1 MNIKQLKYVCAI
13 MDSGSFSSAAAHEGV
28 SVQAVSKAMA
38 ELEGKVGTPL
48 FERMSAGVRPT
59 PYGRAFAVRAR
70 RVLDEWDS
78 LERFVMACET
88 SASMEGPLRM
98 GFCCLQYPGV
108 EKFSM
113 LISTITGRV
122 IGRKVDVA
130 LEPCSCAL
138 DDMRSGKLDA
148 IIALGNVVA
157 DDMTC
162 TALGTLASCVLL
174 PMDHPLAQKD
184 MVTIDDL
191 GDYPVLDPADVYEH
205 FHDAVIVPY
214 LESGL
219 RSELCLVDSDEGGIE
234 LFGKRGGYSFMVG
247 GNITGAPEGMALR
260 PIAPKDMIA
269 ATISLVTPKGSLA
282 IDHVE
287 FRRAL
292 SRLSVFS

>member
-78 LERFVMACET
+78 LERFVMTCET
-88 SASMEGPLRM
+88 GSSMEGPLRM

-108 EKFSM
+108 ERFCM

-130 LEPCSCAL
+130 LEPCSSAL
-138 DDMRSGKLDA
+138 DDMRSGRLDA
-148 IIALGNVVA
+148 IITLGNVAA

-162 TALGTLASCVLL
+162 TALGTLASGVLL
-174 PMDHPLAQKD
+174 PEDHPLAQKD
-184 MVTIDDL
+184 MVTLDDL
-191 GDYPVLDPADVYEH
+191 GDYPVLDPIDVYEH
-205 FHDAVIVPY
+205 FHDAVIKPY

-219 RSELCLVDSDEGGIE
+219 RSEACSIDSAEGGIE
-234 LFGKRGGYSFMVG
+234 LFAARGGYSFMVG
-247 GNITGAPEGMALR
+247 GNITGTPEGMALR

-269 ATISLVTPKGSLA
+269 VTISLVIPKGSLA